1 MGEGPRHRRA
11 HRAAQGRRHVAAA
24 APRRRQRR
32 RTPARSGCC
41 AIAEPGDRYDRALW
55 TATAEA
61 TGGAGNSNALVGTP
75 ETVAAALLDYSTSA
89 STSCRRAATTC
100 STTPSSSAEQV
111 IPIVREEVAK
121 RDRERGVA
129 RRRLLT
135 VATVAI
141 VGAGPGGTSF
151 LERLLASVPE
161 LLGDQPLDVHLVDPF
176 PPGAGRIWRYEQS
189 ALLRMNSMA
198 EDVTMFTDDSVR
210 CEGPI
215 RPGPSLIEWA
225 EAVRG
230 QPQATPELTAEV
242 AALTAT
248 TFPTRQLQSAYL
260 AWVFRSRGRRPP
272 PGVASTSTGPG
283 RWPSTTGRRRPGA
296 DRSTASPPSTPT
308 WWCWP
313 SVSWT

>member
-1 MGEGPRHRRA
+1 M
-11 HRAAQGRRHVAAA
+11 
-24 APRRRQRR
+24 
-32 RTPARSGCC
+32 
-41 AIAEPGDRYDRALW
+41 
-55 TATAEA
+55 
-61 TGGAGNSNALVGTP
+61 
-75 ETVAAALLDYSTSA
+75 
-89 STSCRRAATTC
+89 
-100 STTPSSSAEQV
+100 
-111 IPIVREEVAK
+111 
-121 RDRERGVA
+121 
-129 RRRLLT
+129 
-135 VATVAI
+135 ATVAI

-176 PPGAGRIWRYEQS
+176 PPGPGRIWRYEQS

-198 EDVTMFTDDSVR
+198 EDVTMFTDDSVQ

-260 AWVFRSRGRRPP
+260 AWVFDRVPPATCRPVSR
-272 PGVASTSTGPG
+272 STSTGPG
-283 RWPSTTGRRRPGA
+283 RWPSTTGP
-296 DRSTASPPSTPT
+296 TAVR
-308 WWCWP
+308 C
-313 SVSWT
+313 